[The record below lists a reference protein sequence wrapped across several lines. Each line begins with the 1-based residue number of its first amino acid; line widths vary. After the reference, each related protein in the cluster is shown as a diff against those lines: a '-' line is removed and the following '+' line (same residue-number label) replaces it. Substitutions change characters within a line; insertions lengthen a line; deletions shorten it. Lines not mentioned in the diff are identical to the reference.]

1 MNSLYKLYIIILLFN
16 IFIKFLIML
25 NSMSF
30 FSEKENLDI
39 FLKKHRKNKETIFS
53 EIYSYLGNRDFT
65 DEQDF
70 NQNCVH
76 LLSSEKNKKKIIPSG
91 LILEIDKD
99 SGHLILK
106 DEDSSFN
113 IHINY
118 IKRFRLLDNST
129 NEFKTNYIISDT
141 YYSYYY
147 ETVKKVKIKYKFKDC
162 SEESSLLFSEEF
174 EKKIIFSNNL
184 DYIILNPD
192 FKPTYDKIFQ
202 IRKKE
207 KNIEIISPE
216 DLFND
221 FRILNFPDIKKK
233 CIDKIKLK
241 IIPYKDYCWNYRYIV
256 YNKKIGL
263 TLATQKYLIRLY
275 QKGKKYFYCNIDFL
289 FNEQDKKKVKNYI
302 IFYISF
308 LFSDEERK
316 EYQDFVEKN
325 VIKLI
330 FSQKG
335 EKLIYDLLELLY
347 SQFGNTFRL
356 YADNIKTRVQLNII
370 NTFLSQFNIDDVF
383 VLIQI
388 NENTLYCL
396 SDIKY
401 VLIDKVIVDTS
412 INNDFEYYIPF
423 ELGETNIKKI
433 KKEYSEQLKPFFANF
448 NYDSYLYLLNV
459 KYLIDAKDFDF
470 EKLKD
475 ITPFINFLH
484 IIMNHNKIVNEI
496 FFRNDIIK
504 ELFNDY
510 YMNYILKF
518 QNINNNIFFEISKT
532 EEGIN
537 LERQIIFDLIIKNIN
552 IKKIKVKQIFSIKS
566 FPNIE
571 FNNNQEYL
579 FIQESSNASCYDMGY
594 IYNSN
599 GLNIFKACQIGI
611 NKPEIEL
618 KKLDKEFILFDL
630 FYFCQK
636 IEFEKN
642 IKIDKIDFSL
652 ITTYNAYQENEDY
665 INKKIAGKDRK
676 YNHFNNMR
684 KYCNNNKFTFLIF
697 DIETSEFYSYN
708 NEYKIEKKD
717 LKFSAYQYDIK
728 KIFIDE
734 KYIQNTQKID
744 YTYNTKRPNLLG
756 GIDLPQ
762 YFKKEYL
769 NAKFNFTIKQNIAIY
784 RKDIKK
790 EGTSEYESNR
800 KEKIKKN
807 KIEKILNKKRTRDD
821 DDLNNY

>member
-1 MNSLYKLYIIILLFN
+1 M
-16 IFIKFLIML
+16 
-25 NSMSF
+25 
-30 FSEKENLDI
+30 
-39 FLKKHRKNKETIFS
+39 
-53 EIYSYLGNRDFT
+53 
-65 DEQDF
+65 
-70 NQNCVH
+70 
-76 LLSSEKNKKKIIPSG
+76 
-91 LILEIDKD
+91 
-99 SGHLILK
+99 
-106 DEDSSFN
+106 
-113 IHINY
+113 
-118 IKRFRLLDNST
+118 
-129 NEFKTNYIISDT
+129 
-141 YYSYYY
+141 
-147 ETVKKVKIKYKFKDC
+147 
-162 SEESSLLFSEEF
+162 
-174 EKKIIFSNNL
+174 
-184 DYIILNPD
+184 
-192 FKPTYDKIFQ
+192 
-202 IRKKE
+202 
-207 KNIEIISPE
+207 
-216 DLFND
+216 
-221 FRILNFPDIKKK
+221 
-233 CIDKIKLK
+233 
-241 IIPYKDYCWNYRYIV
+241 
-256 YNKKIGL
+256 
-263 TLATQKYLIRLY
+263 
-275 QKGKKYFYCNIDFL
+275 DFL
-289 FNEQDKKKVKNYI
+289 FNEQDKKNIKNYI

-325 VIKLI
+325 VITLI

-335 EKLIYDLLELLY
+335 EKLIYNLLELLY

-356 YADNIKTRVQLNII
+356 YVDNIKTRVQLNII
-370 NTFLSQFNIDDVF
+370 NTFLSRFNLEDVF

-388 NENTLYCL
+388 NKNTLYCL

-401 VLIDKVIVDTS
+401 VLIEKEIVDTS
-412 INNDFEYYIPF
+412 INNEFEYYIPF

-433 KKEYSEQLKPFFANF
+433 KKEYSEQLKPFFENF

-459 KYLIDAKDFDF
+459 KYLINSKDFNF

-475 ITPFINFLH
+475 IDSFIDFLYV
-484 IIMNHNKIVNEI
+484 IINHNKIANEI

-518 QNINNNIFFEISKT
+518 QNINNNNIFFEISKT

-552 IKKIKVKQIFSIKS
+552 IQKIKVNQIFSITS
-566 FPNIE
+566 FPDIE

-611 NKPEIEL
+611 NKPEMEL

-630 FYFCQK
+630 YYFCQK

-665 INKKIAGKDRK
+665 INKKIAGKERK
-676 YNHFNNMR
+676 YNHFNNMK

-697 DIETSEFYSYN
+697 DIKTSEFYSYN
-708 NEYKIEKKD
+708 KEYKIEKKD

-734 KYIQNTQKID
+734 KYIQNTQKIN
-744 YTYNTKRPNLLG
+744 YTYNPKRPNLLG
-756 GIDLPQ
+756 SIDLPQ

-769 NAKFNFTIKQNIAIY
+769 NKEFNFKIIQNRAMY
-784 RKDIKK
+784 EKDIKK
-790 EGTSEYESNR
+790 EGTNFVEKSNLGNVDEYESNG

-807 KIEKILNKKRTRDD
+807 KIEKILNKKRTRDAA
-821 DDLNNY
+821 LNNNTKNKRKKNK